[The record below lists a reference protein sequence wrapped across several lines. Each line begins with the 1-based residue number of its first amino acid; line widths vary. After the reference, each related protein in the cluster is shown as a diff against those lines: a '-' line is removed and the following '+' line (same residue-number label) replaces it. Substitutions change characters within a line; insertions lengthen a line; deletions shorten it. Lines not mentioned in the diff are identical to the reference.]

1 MENLTYITSN
11 YGKYIATKEKFERA
25 GIVIENL
32 KIIGLKSQKL
42 SE

>member
-25 GIVIENL
+25 GITID
-32 KIIGLKSQKL
+32 G
-42 SE
+42 